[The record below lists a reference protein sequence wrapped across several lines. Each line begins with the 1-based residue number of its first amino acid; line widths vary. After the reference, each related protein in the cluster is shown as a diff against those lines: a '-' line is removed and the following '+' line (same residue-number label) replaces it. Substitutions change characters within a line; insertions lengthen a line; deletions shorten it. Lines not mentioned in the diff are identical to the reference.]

1 METSETSFFYLVI
14 KLVIVV
20 VVGLPEFGL
29 RKYMH
34 SGHLAEFIWRY
45 LHKEEDM
52 FEVFLSDIK
61 IYKPNDS

>member
-1 METSETSFFYLVI
+1 VETSETSFFYLVI
-14 KLVIVV
+14 KLVV
-20 VVGLPEFGL
+20 VVGLPELGL

-61 IYKPNDS
+61 KIYKPNDS